1 MTPEILARIATA
13 RAARD
18 LSDLARQ
25 AVATTAETTSPTE
38 RIRKAREL
46 RQMANELLDLVV
58 LAEAFGGASWDEI
71 TEALSR
77 RDPGTVEREF
87 ADDVAEWG
95 GKSEAELERGAA
107 GYEALDEWYARHRE
121 DQDPEVSTPVADLLN
136 RH

>member
-25 AVATTAETTSPTE
+25 AVATTAETASPTE
-38 RIRKAREL
+38 RIRRAREL
-46 RQMANELLDLVV
+46 RALANHLVDLAV
-58 LAEAFGGASWDEI
+58 LAESFGGASWEEL
-71 TEALSR
+71 TKALGR
-77 RDPGTVEREF
+77 PDPGTVEREF
-87 ADDVAEWG
+87 ADAVAEWG
-95 GKSEAELERGAA
+95 GKSETDLEHAAE

-121 DQDPEVSTPVADLLN
+121 DQDPEVSTPVADLRN

>member
-38 RIRKAREL
+38 RIHRAREL
-46 RQMANELLDLVV
+46 RELANQLVDLVA

-71 TEALSR
+71 TEALGR

-87 ADDVAEWG
+87 ADAVAEWG
-95 GKSEAELERGAA
+95 GKSEADLERRAA